1 MYLHPSQLRAANT
14 RRVFRVLLARGG
26 CSRAELARVLGLS
39 PVTAG
44 KVVDE
49 LLAMGLVEEADAGRT
64 PDAVVSMGRPPRTV
78 RPSASRVLPAI
89 EIGVRRTR
97 VLAVDLSG
105 REAAPGREFATPRTL
120 KKFAELLG
128 EAGQPIAGD
137 PASAVLVSVPGVLD
151 ASAERVLFSPN
162 LHWTEGAG
170 LFETIGGL
178 WGAPVCA
185 VQEIQ
190 ALALGHQAAADA
202 PESFLLVDFGDGVGG
217 AVMTGGQLFHGPMPL
232 AGELGHTGVQGN
244 RRRCSCGS
252 VGCLETLVSR
262 GGLLESFRQA
272 RQQPR
277 ATWAQLSGDVREGG
291 VEPWLLRSIDAA
303 AVVIA
308 GGINLLGLGHIILT
322 GHLPSLHPAVGEAF
336 GRRVSEHALLGR
348 FGRLDCRTAPRR
360 RSLGLL
366 AAAADR
372 ILLPE
377 PGVAGVA
384 ESRMSSVG

>member
-39 PVTAG
+39 SVTAG

-49 LLAMGLVEEADAGRT
+49 LIAKGLVEEDDGGRA
-64 PDAVVSMGRPPRTV
+64 PDAVVFMGRPPRTV
-78 RPSASRVLPAI
+78 RPSTTRVLPAI

-97 VLAVDLSG
+97 VLEVDLSG
-105 REAAPGREFATPRTL
+105 HEAAPGSEFTTPRTL

-128 EAGQPIAGD
+128 QAGQPVAGD
-137 PASAVLVSVPGVLD
+137 PPAAVLVSVPGVLD

-170 LFETIGGL
+170 LLETIGGL

-185 VQEIQ
+185 VQEVQ

-272 RQQPR
+272 RHQPR
-277 ATWAQLSGDVREGG
+277 ATWAQLHSHVRASG
-291 VEPWLLRSIDAA
+291 VEPWLMRSIDAA

-308 GGINLLGLGHIILT
+308 GGINLLGLGHIVLT
-322 GHLPSLHPAVGEAF
+322 GHLPLLHPAVGEAF
-336 GRRVSEHALLGR
+336 EERVSEHALLGR

-360 RSLGLL
+360 RPLGLL
-366 AAAADR
+366 VAAADR

-377 PGVAGVA
+377 PAVAGVA
-384 ESRMSSVG
+384 ESRLSSVV